1 MSIGPMRSFL
11 HFGACAEESLTEF
24 GQTAKLYNSEQ
35 GQPLSRPPEVTNF
48 FTKF

>member
-1 MSIGPMRSFL
+1 MRPVL

-24 GQTAKLYNSEQ
+24 GQPAELYNSEQ
-35 GQPLSRPPEVTNF
+35 GQPLSRPPEVMNF